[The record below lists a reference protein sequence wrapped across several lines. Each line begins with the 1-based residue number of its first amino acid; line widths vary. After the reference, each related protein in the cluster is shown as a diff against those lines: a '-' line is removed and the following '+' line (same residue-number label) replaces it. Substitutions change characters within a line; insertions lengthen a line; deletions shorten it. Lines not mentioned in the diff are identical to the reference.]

1 MSFLDDDV
9 VGLIAN
15 KVCEKDDRKSFSEVC
30 KQWCRVEGL
39 SRSSLEVFHNW
50 PGLPLGALTR
60 FPNVV
65 VLEVKYVRTEADLEF
80 IAQTC
85 PRLESITVHSDIRIE
100 SDDIVLGPKSL
111 VALGNGCPQ
120 LSRVKLVGR
129 EAVGDSGV
137 VALVHS
143 ARNLKALVLACDLW
157 ISDQAL
163 RAIGSASSISTLKL
177 PGSRI
182 KDVELGVL
190 ANGTSSIST
199 LELVRCRKIT
209 DVGLGFL
216 ANGSISKTLKKL
228 VLDGCNKI
236 TDSGVQLLRKMCSL
250 ERLDL
255 SNCGSRITNAGGVAI
270 SAIQTLREL
279 LLVNLQTVSNST
291 IVALAWNC
299 PNLEILDLRGCQAV
313 TGAGIRAFSGHKCL
327 KRLVLLNLPFHNFNE
342 ADLESI
348 ALGCPSLESESVLV
362 DNVIKVVHDNTR
374 RVVKFISIFTPSFRL
389 NIEQINLPS
398 DYMHPWTFSSPQG
411 FGGADVS
418 CFYYC
423 SPFASILISFVSWLE
438 LVMDTQ
444 LLFLVSFMVQ
454 VSFVCLTNHVHPTF
468 AAEYLLLL
476 LSAFDGYC
484 SLDFNSLAATVC

>member
-389 NIEQINLPS
+389 NIEQ
-398 DYMHPWTFSSPQG
+398 M
-411 FGGADVS
+411 
-418 CFYYC
+418 
-423 SPFASILISFVSWLE
+423 
-438 LVMDTQ
+438 
-444 LLFLVSFMVQ
+444 
-454 VSFVCLTNHVHPTF
+454 
-468 AAEYLLLL
+468 
-476 LSAFDGYC
+476 
-484 SLDFNSLAATVC
+484 